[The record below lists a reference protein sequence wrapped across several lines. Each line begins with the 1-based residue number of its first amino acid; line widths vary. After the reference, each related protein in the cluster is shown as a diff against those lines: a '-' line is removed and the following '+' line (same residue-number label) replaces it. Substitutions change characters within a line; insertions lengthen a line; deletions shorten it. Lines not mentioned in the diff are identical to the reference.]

1 MIKDVCAAAAHM
13 LGLTEEAE
21 ELLSAD
27 CSEETAARWL
37 RLYDLVVREIA
48 EEYRRGEARSP
59 FPAPSLGG
67 ETAAFTG
74 ITPRM
79 IAYGVAAEYAITEGL
94 DVAEMWDSRFRSSLS
109 LAARPALRIRARRM
123 M

>member
-48 EEYRRGEARSP
+48 EEYRRGESTSP
-59 FPAPSLGG
+59 GSPSLGG
-67 ETAAFTG
+67 ETAAFIG

>member
-21 ELLSAD
+21 ELLLAD

-48 EEYRRGEARSP
+48 EEYRRGESTP
-59 FPAPSLGG
+59 PGSPSLGG